1 MENEALRTDSRE
13 IAGLGKLAERIG
25 QETLA
30 SHRYIQDHAGL
41 SDTLPGQILQRLAP
55 FIATYQEYTRT
66 RHVHL
71 SANCSYIGDELRKAA
86 WLYDDQEKKNY
97 DALNAHT
104 ELLPMPLTTPGT
116 SAAPAIGIIDDYVSV
131 VDYGSPD
138 GIDYPAPNPA
148 IDDIRE
154 AIDEVSGWLGEVDRS
169 IFELS
174 GWSPLN
180 EATIPVTGN
189 WNEIRRLGEAFKIAG
204 NAMEAAAET
213 LESGVERVDE
223 YWDGLAAQSFSEYSA
238 RQVAAMYWE
247 GPCGRTVHAVSE
259 MIAEQV
265 RNAVQTAIL
274 TMVKMLEAEVALGSG
289 RDAMKF
295 ALKKIPVVGTAWQLA
310 RIGDIIWTAMD
321 LTMDLVRKIE
331 EVVDDFGQFL
341 DAITDPGGQINRS
354 IDEHLAPLT
363 DLLDKGRFTVETAKT
378 ANIIPLLETPD
389 ERFTVGEG
397 TEPWQDA

>member
-1 MENEALRTDSRE
+1 M
-13 IAGLGKLAERIG
+13 
-25 QETLA
+25 
-30 SHRYIQDHAGL
+30 
-41 SDTLPGQILQRLAP
+41 
-55 FIATYQEYTRT
+55 
-66 RHVHL
+66 
-71 SANCSYIGDELRKAA
+71 
-86 WLYDDQEKKNY
+86 
-97 DALNAHT
+97 
-104 ELLPMPLTTPGT
+104 
-116 SAAPAIGIIDDYVSV
+116 
-131 VDYGSPD
+131 
-138 GIDYPAPNPA
+138 
-148 IDDIRE
+148 
-154 AIDEVSGWLGEVDRS
+154 SGWLGEVDRS

-213 LESGVERVDE
+213 LESGVKRVDE

-295 ALKKIPVVGTAWQLA
+295 ALKKVPVAGTAWQLE
-310 RIGDIIWTAMD
+310 RIVEIIWKAMD
-321 LTMDLVRKIE
+321 LTMDLVSKIE

-363 DLLDKGRFTVETAKT
+363 DLSTRASSLWKQRTSSRCWRRRTNDSPSAKAQSRGRTAVT
-378 ANIIPLLETPD
+378 QELLA
-389 ERFTVGEG
+389 RLSRSKVGLR
-397 TEPWQDA
+397 